1 MEKICQGIIVF
12 VNTEIKKRKLHDPKN
27 LILLGDIDI
36 DIILISSMVCPDEK
50 MQIVKIHH
58 FEA

>member
-12 VNTEIKKRKLHDPKN
+12 VSIEIKKRKLHDPKN

-36 DIILISSMVCPDEK
+36 HNILIYSMVCPDEK
-50 MQIVKIHH
+50 MQIIKIHH

>member
-12 VNTEIKKRKLHDPKN
+12 VSIEIKKRKLHDPKN

-36 DIILISSMVCPDEK
+36 HNILIYSMVSPDEK
-50 MQIVKIHH
+50 M
-58 FEA
+58 

>member
-12 VNTEIKKRKLHDPKN
+12 VSIEIKKRKLHDPKN

-36 DIILISSMVCPDEK
+36 DNILISSMVCPDEK
-50 MQIVKIHH
+50 MMIIKINY

>member
-12 VNTEIKKRKLHDPKN
+12 VSIEIKKRKLHDPKN

-36 DIILISSMVCPDEK
+36 DNILISSMVCPEEK
-50 MQIVKIHH
+50 MMIIKINH